1 MSISWPLKEKIAQL
15 LKLPKEPFNYYEKK
29 PPKKS
34 LLLRQK
40 DRRRAAQW
48 QRWRDKF
55 LSVRPEQSALVLQ
68 KKSCLKGFLLKKTWC
83 QNRCRTLYIAWL
95 LDFCANGI
103 FGAICQNLRSKV
115 INGPKATFCMNIVS
129 FFFTVFAWRFLF
141 AFVEMPMGYWLLYRQ
156 CPISFI
162 VCLKWKRNFHGERW
176 LLHGFL
182 NPLG

>member
-1 MSISWPLKEKIAQL
+1 MRRSPPKVPSLKAKRQTQRSAMTKMARQVSQRQTRAERTSFAKK
-15 LKLPKEPFNYYEKK
+15 KLPQRLLIEENLVSEPLQN
-29 PPKKS
+29 S
-34 LLLRQK
+34 LY
-40 DRRRAAQW
+40 
-48 QRWRDKF
+48 
-55 LSVRPEQSALVLQ
+55 
-68 KKSCLKGFLLKKTWC
+68 CL
-83 QNRCRTLYIAWL
+83 A

-162 VCLKWKRNFHGERW
+162 VCLK
-176 LLHGFL
+176 
-182 NPLG
+182 